1 MQVPGW
7 QDVLTRNPHRE
18 FSMYRPVLL
27 LILMLALAGCL
38 SAPPPEQ
45 PARPAVPLPTTIP
58 PVQTTAPETPVPV
71 PTTAPTKVTTTI
83 RTPTPVPTPTLLSE
97 AALNARIVDARNRLN
112 NLIESDMADTIV
124 YEPQEGCSV
133 KQSRELG
140 YLIDATTGESTFVK
154 GDYGSISADLFT
166 APMDKDHEYVIIHTH
181 PRMWAT
187 CRGSGIVSLYT
198 FSIGDLEATAALT
211 DRGYRIKYL
220 IALSDKEYRIWP
232 KVEGDW
238 KSPAEIRQAIRR
250 IENRYEMPFTYYD
263 TVLGKEYFAVDS
275 LMPLLAKEL
284 GYSYT
289 ANGVVMA

>member
-1 MQVPGW
+1 MC
-7 QDVLTRNPHRE
+7 
-18 FSMYRPVLL
+18 RPVLL
-27 LILMLALAGCL
+27 LILLLAACGCL
-38 SAPPPEQ
+38 SAPPSEQ
-45 PARPAVPLPTTIP
+45 PVQMPVPLLTTIP
-58 PVQTTAPETPVPV
+58 LPVQTPAPATPSPV
-71 PTTAPTKVTTTI
+71 PTTEPTTVPTTI
-83 RTPTPVPTPTLLSE
+83 RTATPVPTPTPLSE
-97 AALNARIVDARNRLN
+97 AGLNARIVDARNRLN
-112 NLIESDMADTIV
+112 NLIETDMADTIV

-166 APMDKDHEYVIIHTH
+166 APMNREHEYVIIHTH

-187 CRGSGIVSLYT
+187 CGGSGIVSLYT
-198 FSIGDLEATAALT
+198 FSIGDLEATAALSQK
-211 DRGYRIKYL
+211 GYRIKYL

-238 KSPAEIRQAIRR
+238 KSAAEIRQAIRR
-250 IENRYEMPFTYYD
+250 IENRYETSFTYYD
-263 TVLGKEYFAVDS
+263 TILNRQYFEVDS

-289 ANGVVMA
+289 ANGQVMA